1 MKGLE
6 ELLGFRITG
15 NPDSCIDHRRIE
27 LLDSVTGNIKATRPA
42 THQEVDLWNA
52 LQDHTFALEAAN
64 AGAKEVADNN
74 AHLLADNRSLKASCN
89 AYQDELEKLRVYVEA
104 NWISPV
110 LPPRTVPTLDMFA
123 EIVQNHNAQKKRLLD
138 KACEIWQIEP
148 GTDIIDFVFRQLQ
161 HLNGEMAVETERR
174 RAEYVNRVAGRPVR
188 DNPQA

>member
-15 NPDSCIDHRRIE
+15 SPDSCIDHRRIE
-27 LLDSVTGNIKATRPA
+27 ILSADGESVKAVRPA
-42 THQEVDLWNA
+42 THQEIDLWQA
-52 LQDHTFALEAAN
+52 LVGTEVGMNEAAGTLREALDTN
-64 AGAKEVADNN
+64 AQ
-74 AHLLADNRSLKASCN
+74 LLADNRSLKASCN
-89 AYQDELEKLRVYVEA
+89 AYQEELEKLRVYVEA
-104 NWISPV
+104 NWVSPV

-123 EIVQNHNAQKKRLLD
+123 EIIQSHKAQKQRLLD
-138 KACEIWQIEP
+138 KAREIWQIEP

-174 RAEYVNRVAGRPVR
+174 RMEYVNRVAGRPVR

>member
-15 NPDSCIDHRRIE
+15 SPDSCIDHRRIE

-64 AGAKEVADNN
+64 AGAREVADNN
-74 AHLLADNRSLKASCN
+74 AQLLVDNRSLKASCN
-89 AYQDELEKLRVYVEA
+89 AYQEQLQKLFVFLGRIVPMHETSDAIISAMQLISTAYNVPLE
-104 NWISPV
+104 
-110 LPPRTVPTLDMFA
+110 PRYPDDPM
-123 EIVQNHNAQKKRLLD
+123 NSMLLD
-138 KACEIWQIEP
+138 QVGIMQSK
-148 GTDIIDFVFRQLQ
+148 
-161 HLNGEMAVETERR
+161 
-174 RAEYVNRVAGRPVR
+174 VAGRPVR